1 MCFLYIILENLR
13 LYNPCKEFCEQSA
26 KQGTFTRHFRKNEE
40 KAIEPNIDSNIQF
53 NNEHTG
59 DLEQR
64 GEWLVRVQ
72 NLRKQ
77 YESLTAVDGITF
89 DIRRGEIFGL
99 LGPNGAGKTTTI
111 GMMAGIL
118 PSTNGT
124 ILLDGQASG
133 RSLTTR
139 RLLGVVP
146 QELAVYNRLT
156 GRENL
161 AFFGELYGLHGPL
174 LASRI
179 AEMLALVGL
188 ADRADD
194 YAEAYSGGM
203 KRRLNLA
210 IGLMHSPRLLLLDE
224 PTVGVDPQSRNH
236 IFEGIRALNRA
247 GLTILYTSHYME
259 EVQALCNRVG
269 IMDHGKLIACGP
281 VDALIADLGSALIE
295 VGVPDAAAVQ
305 TLLPRLRTLEYVE
318 SAEAENPPASG
329 TETMETTE
337 TSLPNNLAVQ
347 SAMALLLIR
356 TRRPNLA
363 LPGVVTALN
372 AADIPLLS
380 LNVKQPSLESV
391 FLALTGKTLRD

>member
-1 MCFLYIILENLR
+1 M
-13 LYNPCKEFCEQSA
+13 
-26 KQGTFTRHFRKNEE
+26 
-40 KAIEPNIDSNIQF
+40 
-53 NNEHTG
+53 
-59 DLEQR
+59 
-64 GEWLVRVQ
+64 RVQ
-72 NLRKQ
+72 DLRKQ
-77 YESLTAVDGITF
+77 YDSLTAVDGISF

-118 PSTNGT
+118 PPTSGT

-146 QELAVYNRLT
+146 QELAIYSRLT
-156 GRENL
+156 ARENL
-161 AFFGELYGLHGPL
+161 AFFGDLYGLHGPL
-174 LASRI
+174 RASRI
-179 AEMLALVGL
+179 AEMLLLVGL
-188 ADRADD
+188 TDRAADRA
-194 YAEAYSGGM
+194 ETYSGGM

-210 IGLMHSPRLLLLDE
+210 VGLMHSPQLLLLDE

-259 EVQALCNRVG
+259 EVQALCDRVG
-269 IMDHGKLIACGP
+269 IMDRGKLIACGP

-305 TLLPRLRTLEYVE
+305 TLLPRLKTLEYVE
-318 SAEAENPPASG
+318 SVEAENPG
-329 TETMETTE
+329 TVGVETEE
-337 TSLPNNLAVQ
+337 TSLTSSLSGQ
-347 SAMALLLIR
+347 GTMALLLIR

-363 LPGVVTALN
+363 LPGVVMALN